1 MKSGLKTTTTAT
13 KTGITIKFFKK
24 GWRGGAGGLLFQ
36 QYTAYSYHRL
46 QTGRQQEHKGNAE

>member
-13 KTGITIKFFKK
+13 KRGITFTFFKK
-24 GWRGGAGGLLFQ
+24 GGGGGGLLFQ
-36 QYTAYSYHRL
+36 QYTVYSYHRL